1 MSITLFMVGNEMFK
15 KLGLGMFIILIL
27 GIMPLG
33 MASAVT
39 QTITLNPSTGIS
51 TTIMGSGFTPFGT
64 VKVFWND
71 STTQM
76 ITVPYYF
83 VVGGL
88 GNFACIVTALNQ
100 THSGNYTIYVEDV
113 STTNTVSAKFI
124 IPILK
129 GATGDTGGIGP
140 TGKIGSV
147 WYCDSTL
154 PDDLK
159 GVNGD
164 FYLCNT
170 NSTVYEKTLG
180 HWTFVANITGLRGI
194 QGLTGDKGDTG
205 SAGATGATGSQG
217 PIGPAGPM
225 GPVSVLGISG
235 TMWYTGTTLPNS
247 TTLGFDGDLYIRT
260 TTYDVFE
267 KVSGTWTIIMNIK
280 GATGSRGNTG
290 SQGSNG
296 STGATGAI
304 GPIGPKG
311 NTGETGSAGV
321 AGLQGI
327 QGIQG
332 LIGATGPQGK
342 DGDVG
347 ATGMNGKDVDPNLL
361 YGSLILGVASLI
373 GVYMVYRKQ
382 REY

>member
-1 MSITLFMVGNEMFK
+1 MFN

-71 STTQM
+71 GSTQM

-88 GNFACIVTALNQ
+88 GNFACVVTALDQ

-113 STTNTVSAKFI
+113 STTNIVSTKFTV
-124 IPILK
+124 PILK
-129 GATGDTGGIGP
+129 GATGEIGP
-140 TGKIGSV
+140 TGKTGSV
-147 WYCDSTL
+147 WNCSSTL
-154 PDDLK
+154 PSDTK
-159 GVNGD
+159 GADGD
-164 FYLCNT
+164 FYLYNT
-170 NSTVYEKTLG
+170 TSIVYEKIDG
-180 HWTFVANITGLRGI
+180 SWKPVANIIGLKGI
-194 QGLTGDKGDTG
+194 QGPTGDKGDTG
-205 SAGATGATGSQG
+205 SDGTIGATGPQG
-217 PIGPAGPM
+217 PIGPVGPM

-235 TMWYTGTTLPNS
+235 TMWYTGTTLPDS
-247 TTLGFDGDLYIRT
+247 TTLGFDGDFYIRT

-267 KVSGTWTIIMNIK
+267 KVSGTWIIIMNIK

-290 SQGSNG
+290 SQGSSG

-332 LIGATGPQGK
+332 LTGETGSQGK
-342 DGDVG
+342 TGDVG
-347 ATGMNGKDVDPNLL
+347 AIGMSGKDADPNML
-361 YGSLILGVASLI
+361 YGSLILSVASLI
-373 GVYMVYRKQ
+373 GVYMLYRKL